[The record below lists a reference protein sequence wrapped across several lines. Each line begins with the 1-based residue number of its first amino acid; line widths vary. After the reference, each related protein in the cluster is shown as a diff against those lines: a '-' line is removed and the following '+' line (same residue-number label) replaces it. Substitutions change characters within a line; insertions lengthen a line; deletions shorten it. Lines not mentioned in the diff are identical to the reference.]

1 TSDMYGGSYRLFS
14 KIHEKMGIKFHLVD
28 MGKADA
34 ILPLINEKTK
44 LFWVETP
51 TNPMMNIADISAL
64 SAIAK
69 RHKLLLCVD
78 NTFATPFLQNP
89 IEMGADIVVHSAT
102 KYLGGHSDVI
112 MGALMTNDKNLRD
125 QLYFI
130 QKSA

>member
-1 TSDMYGGSYRLFS
+1 YARSQNPTRTALETAFAQIENAQYGLAFSSGVAASDTVIRMLEPGDEVIATSDMYGGSYRLFS

-69 RHKLLLCVD
+69 RHKL
-78 NTFATPFLQNP
+78 
-89 IEMGADIVVHSAT
+89 
-102 KYLGGHSDVI
+102 
-112 MGALMTNDKNLRD
+112 
-125 QLYFI
+125 
-130 QKSA
+130 